1 MFKISNLQRD
11 LSNFSKYGL
20 ALALFSLALIIRF
33 TSFPPTSGLAYVT
46 FYPAV
51 IISFYVCGLWPGIL
65 TAVLSAISALY
76 FFGIPHWAFPE
87 TMSGYIGTM
96 FFTLTCALIG
106 ITTKRLQYAQSLL
119 NEQLNSKTNEL
130 VKSNHDL
137 MIAKQASGAAV
148 WRWDLLNNKFEWDEQ
163 MIQLFGLGQKP
174 PNMENWLAVIHPDD
188 VESAFSM
195 LKKALD
201 EKISFVCSYRIIL
214 PNNQTRWI
222 DAYGAPNHDAS
233 GKVTYMTGICIDSTK
248 LNESLNL
255 IRDNEQRFR
264 YLFEN
269 LPVAYQ
275 SLDRDCRW
283 LDANQKMAE
292 LLGFDNPAEMIGQH
306 FKDFWSD
313 DDRLHFSENFSE
325 IERANLH
332 KQELHLHNRKG
343 EDIYAIM
350 VCHIERDNHNN
361 FIRAHSIVTNITEYR
376 RMEDQLS
383 ELNAQL
389 EAKVSERTLELE
401 KAVEALTNLSRTD
414 ALTALPNRLAANERI
429 HTEFLSMRRRNHP
442 YGLLML
448 DIDHFKH
455 VNDTFGH
462 AIGDSVLNTMADAIK
477 NLIRADDFACRFGGE
492 EFLILLPDTSIRAAH
507 HVAEKIRLTIES
519 LVHPIAGKITASIG
533 VTVSDVTDPNEYV
546 AIKRADD
553 ALYVAKNA
561 GRNQVKSIPDFDD
574 NQPIRV
580 PPKLSLVNKNN

>member
-1 MFKISNLQRD
+1 MFGINNQYRE
-11 LSNFSKYGL
+11 LSNSSKYGL
-20 ALALFSLALIIRF
+20 ALGLFLLALSLRFTLFS
-33 TSFPPTSGLAYVT
+33 PTAGLAYVT

-51 IISFYVCGLWPGIL
+51 IVSFYVCGLWPGVL
-65 TAVLSAISALY
+65 TAFLSALAALY
-76 FFGIPHWAFPE
+76 FFGIPHGAFPD
-87 TMSGYIGTM
+87 TISGYTGTM
-96 FFTLTCALIG
+96 FFALTSTLIG
-106 ITTKRLQYAQSLL
+106 ITTKQLQDTQMLL
-119 NEQLNSKTNEL
+119 RNQLNNKSTQLSK
-130 VKSNHDL
+130 VSHDL
-137 MIAKQASGAAV
+137 VLAKQASGAGV
-148 WRWDLLNNKFEWDEQ
+148 WRWDLLSNKFEWDDQ
-163 MIQLFGLGQKP
+163 MIQLFGMGTSP
-174 PNMENWLAVIHPDD
+174 PNMENWLASVHPDD
-188 VESAFSM
+188 VESTSA
-195 LKKALD
+195 LLQKALD
-201 EKISFVCSYRIIL
+201 EKVSFICSYRIIL
-214 PNNQTRWI
+214 PDNQIRWI
-222 DAYGAPNHDAS
+222 DAYGSPFFDDA
-233 GKVTYMTGICIDSTK
+233 GKITHMAGICIDSTK
-248 LNESLNL
+248 LNESLNQ

-264 YLFEN
+264 YMFEN

-275 SLDRDCRW
+275 SLDRDCCW

-313 DDRLHFSENFSE
+313 DDCEYFSKNFSE

-332 KQELHLHNRKG
+332 KQELHLRNRRG

-350 VCHIERDNHNN
+350 VCHIERDSQNH
-361 FIRAHSIVTNITEYR
+361 FVRAHSIVTNITEHR
-376 RMEDQLS
+376 QMEEKLS
-383 ELNAQL
+383 ELNAEL
-389 EAKVSERTLELE
+389 EAKVSERTVELE

-448 DIDHFKH
+448 DIDHFKR

-492 EFLILLPDTSIRAAH
+492 EFLILLPDSNIKAAH

-519 LVHPIAGKITASIG
+519 LVHPIAGNITVSIG
-533 VTVSDVTDPNEYV
+533 VTVSDVSDPNEYV

-561 GRNQVKSIPDFDD
+561 GRNQVKSIPEFDD
-574 NQPIRV
+574 NEPVRV
-580 PPKLSLVNKNN
+580 PPKLSVVNKNS